1 MEREFS
7 KKEIEVI
14 QSNINKFKSFIKWE
28 D

>member
-7 KKEIEVI
+7 EKEIEVI